1 MGGLRKIPVLFGLFA
16 EFFKRRSKMNLWILA
31 LSHFIHVMGT
41 VVWIGGIL
49 MTLLIILPG
58 TKTALE
64 SPPIVG
70 KLMKEIAKRFTPMAN
85 ISIILIIVTG
95 IIIYYYDKN
104 YTSYLDLENRWN
116 MMIALKHVFVAT
128 MIMIHFYRGLLLNPK
143 IERLSSQPN
152 QKQTPRLKKTSL
164 DLVKANFAFG
174 IIVLLLTMLPF
185 SFLIRHTF
193 ELLANMCA

>member
-1 MGGLRKIPVLFGLFA
+1 
-16 EFFKRRSKMNLWILA
+16 
-31 LSHFIHVMGT
+31 
-41 VVWIGGIL
+41 
-49 MTLLIILPG
+49 
-58 TKTALE
+58 
-64 SPPIVG
+64 
-70 KLMKEIAKRFTPMAN
+70 MAN

-152 QKQTPRLKKTSL
+152 EKQTPRLKKTSL

>member
-1 MGGLRKIPVLFGLFA
+1 
-16 EFFKRRSKMNLWILA
+16 MNLWVLA
-31 LSHFIHVMGT
+31 LSHFIDVVGT

-49 MTLLIILPG
+49 MTLFVILPG
-58 TKTALE
+58 AKTALE

-70 KLMKEIAKRFTPMAN
+70 KLMKEIAKRFTPLAN

-104 YTSYLDLENRWN
+104 YTSFLDLENRWN

-128 MIMIHFYRGLLLNPK
+128 MIIIHFYRGLILNPK
-143 IERLSSQPN
+143 IERFSSQPN
-152 QKQTPRLKKTSL
+152 EKQTSRLKKISL

-174 IIVLLLTMLPF
+174 IIVLLLTVV
-185 SFLIRHTF
+185 SISI
-193 ELLANMCA
+193 